1 MVCSRQAFSIK
12 GEVKMT
18 RHEKNEGIPLQAEDR
33 LRAMRL
39 SEEITSRLMELALIT
54 ARTLG
59 KEVRSPS
66 RLTFTQNFESAS
78 LALQTRASAEDFAE
92 VTVIQLDDAGNCVGV
107 YENPP
112 GICRPCGPGD

>member
-1 MVCSRQAFSIK
+1 
-12 GEVKMT
+12 MT
-18 RHEKNEGIPLQAEDR
+18 HHEKEGMPLQAEDR
-33 LRAMRL
+33 ARATRL

-59 KEVRSPS
+59 KDARSTS
-66 RLTFTQNFESAS
+66 RLTFTQTFGIASSA
-78 LALQTRASAEDFAE
+78 ARTQARPEDFAE